1 MRSQVRIIDVI
12 FGIWLLN
19 PWPICML
26 DTMRGV
32 AKYET
37 VIGPPSNRSNG
48 WRKWLPTFSWM
59 LYWTL
64 MLNGWVWHNFPGFP
78 SSVDSSFGFF
88 LIYKRGVMKT
98 CCPLFPVSC
107 HFYWCF
113 LIYYRLNWNI
123 IFHVFVEFGVWSV
136 KWRIPWGYFSW
147 LIRYNGNCPELWL
160 ISVTLLL
167 LLSL

>member
-1 MRSQVRIIDVI
+1 MRSQVRIIDVVI

-32 AKYET
+32 PKYEN

-64 MLNGWVWHNFPGFP
+64 MLNCWVWHNFPGFP
-78 SSVDSSFGFF
+78 SNVDSSFGFF
-88 LIYKRGVMKT
+88 LIYKRCVMKT
-98 CCPLFPVSC
+98 CCQLFPVSC

-123 IFHVFVEFGVWSV
+123 IFHVFVEFGCLVCQMEDSLGLLFLIDKVQW
-136 KWRIPWGYFSW
+136 KLPW
-147 LIRYNGNCPELWL
+147 
-160 ISVTLLL
+160 VVVDLL
-167 LLSL
+167 